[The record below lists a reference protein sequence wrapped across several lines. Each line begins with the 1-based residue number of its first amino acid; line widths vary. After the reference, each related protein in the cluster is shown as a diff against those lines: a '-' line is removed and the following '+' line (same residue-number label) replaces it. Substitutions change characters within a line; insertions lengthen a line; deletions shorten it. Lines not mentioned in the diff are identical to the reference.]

1 MDKAK
6 IILERLSKDSAQY
19 AKEAKETE
27 EEEVVRINEISF
39 ENARSIE
46 EIVAVAS
53 RLAQNESVL
62 NEKLNTYLRHKNCII
77 V

>member
-6 IILERLSKDSAQY
+6 IILERCSKDSAQY
-19 AKEAKETE
+19 AKEAKET

-62 NEKLNTYLRHKNCII
+62 NEKLNTYLRRKNCII